1 MPCFVYELASSWEK
15 MIGKFWTSVDG
26 FFSIQFLGRGCVS
39 EEPVGHVINM
49 NYNLLDPVCDH
60 LGLWCTPHI
69 WWI

>member
-1 MPCFVYELASSWEK
+1 

-60 LGLWCTPHI
+60 SGLWCTPHT
-69 WWI
+69 